1 MPLANLSPV
10 VVVRL
15 VRLWRQDGDLVRR
28 VLLDGLLVVAVV
40 VLRLRRR
47 VRVGVVVVVVVL
59 LGLLRRVGEGL
70 RLRVLGLG
78 RRVGRVG
85 LGLVVGRLRWGRR
98 RRRRRRRHI
107 RLLGGLVHWK

>member
-1 MPLANLSPV
+1 MPFSNLLPV

-15 VRLWRQDGDLVRR
+15 VRLRRQDGDLVRR

-40 VLRLRRR
+40 VLRLRRW
-47 VRVGVVVVVVVL
+47 VVVVVVVL

-98 RRRRRRRHI
+98 RRRRRHI

>member
-15 VRLWRQDGDLVRR
+15 VRLWRQYWVLVRR
-28 VLLDGLLVVAVV
+28 VLLGGLLVVAVV

-47 VRVGVVVVVVVL
+47 VRVGMVVVL

-70 RLRVLGLG
+70 RVRVLGLG

-85 LGLVVGRLRWGRR
+85 LGLVVGRLRWGRG
-98 RRRRRRRHI
+98 RRRRRHI